1 MRLRPELG
9 GEGGGM
15 AMMRLLRH
23 RGFSRRTIQA
33 RIEGEL
39 ISLSTAK
46 IDFVCNGMASKWPL
60 EGELNLV
67 H

>member
-1 MRLRPELG
+1 
-9 GEGGGM
+9 
-15 AMMRLLRH
+15 MMRLLRH